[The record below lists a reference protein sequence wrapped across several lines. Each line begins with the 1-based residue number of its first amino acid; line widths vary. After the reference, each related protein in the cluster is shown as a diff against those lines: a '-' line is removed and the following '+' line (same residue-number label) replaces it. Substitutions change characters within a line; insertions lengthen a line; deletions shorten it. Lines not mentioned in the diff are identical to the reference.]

1 MASRQWL
8 DRLETELRRRSLPA
22 GYRARLLEEL
32 ADHLSELE
40 RETTSM
46 EAQLLLEERI
56 GTPEAV
62 AVEARSEYL
71 ARTFAG
77 RHPVLTFGLIPVLT
91 VVVAIIATMF
101 ALGGAIWLTET
112 LMPEFFEPPESP
124 TMLHWVAIYGA
135 VSFVR
140 LAPFVPVAILFAR
153 AGRRIH
159 QPRWGLIGC
168 AIVAAMALLFWTQV
182 DTEPDS
188 FHGRLYIGFG
198 AFFRGDQLLQA
209 ALPLGIGLWALVR
222 REKRTMALSA

>member
-40 RETTSM
+40 QEKTSM
-46 EAQLLLEERI
+46 DAQLLLEERI
-56 GTPEAV
+56 GTPETV
-62 AVEARSEYL
+62 ASKARSEFL

-77 RHPVLTFGLIPVLT
+77 RHPVVMFGLIPVFA
-91 VVVAIIATMF
+91 VVTAIIATML
-101 ALGGAIWLTET
+101 AVGSAAWLTDT
-112 LMPEFFEPPESP
+112 LMPEFFEPPGSP
-124 TMLHWVAIYGA
+124 TLLHWTVIYGTL
-135 VSFVR
+135 SFVR

-153 AGRRIH
+153 VGRRVH
-159 QPRWGLIGC
+159 QPKWGLVGC
-168 AIVAAMALLFWTQV
+168 AIVAAIALLFWTKV

-188 FHGRLYIGFG
+188 FHGRLYIGVG
-198 AFFRGDQLLQA
+198 TFFRGDQLLQA

-222 REKRTMALSA
+222 REKRSLAISA